1 LREGYKSLLYWQWL
15 ALPLL
20 FVVAVIFAR
29 ALSVPAIALLR
40 FASRWWRSKVWHG
53 VLERARGPASLALS
67 LPLVLLVLPRL
78 SLYLAGEAFVL
89 RVVKALAFTA
99 LFWLLMRAVLVIGA
113 IASEDPASLG
123 KAARVSLARL
133 GERAARALLAVIG
146 IVVVLSELG
155 YSVTNI
161 ITGLGLG
168 GVALALAAQK
178 TVEHLFGSVSILAD
192 QPFRVGDYIKV
203 DGIEGSVEHIG
214 FRSTRIRTLD
224 RTLVILPNGKLAD
237 MRIENVSH
245 RDRFRFALRLP
256 LDALTASSQALLLT
270 EKIRA
275 LLAAREDVSPD
286 DLSVHVKTVS
296 ELALEL
302 EVSAYVLVSSAARF
316 FEIREELVLGIHQ
329 TMQDL
334 RIALPHPALEIKT
347 AAAAAPTAEA
357 KG

>member
-123 KAARVSLARL
+123 KAARVS
-133 GERAARALLAVIG
+133 
-146 IVVVLSELG
+146 
-155 YSVTNI
+155 
-161 ITGLGLG
+161 
-168 GVALALAAQK
+168 
-178 TVEHLFGSVSILAD
+178 
-192 QPFRVGDYIKV
+192 
-203 DGIEGSVEHIG
+203 
-214 FRSTRIRTLD
+214 
-224 RTLVILPNGKLAD
+224 
-237 MRIENVSH
+237 
-245 RDRFRFALRLP
+245 
-256 LDALTASSQALLLT
+256 
-270 EKIRA
+270 
-275 LLAAREDVSPD
+275 
-286 DLSVHVKTVS
+286 
-296 ELALEL
+296 
-302 EVSAYVLVSSAARF
+302 
-316 FEIREELVLGIHQ
+316 
-329 TMQDL
+329 
-334 RIALPHPALEIKT
+334 
-347 AAAAAPTAEA
+347 
-357 KG
+357 